1 MFLFQFIIFL
11 FFIIFFKQQNMLKV
25 FLVLEYKI
33 ANTFTVLVNR
43 LIEGQII
50 LRNKIIFLIKYF

>member
-1 MFLFQFIIFL
+1 MFLFQ
-11 FFIIFFKQQNMLKV
+11 FIIFFKQQNMLKV